1 MTSSPADIENTLGG
15 QNARGWGKSLE
26 RCESIVPLADG
37 RFLVIHGTSG
47 TYDPATDIHDTALG
61 ATESVL
67 RRLRE
72 T

>member
-1 MTSSPADIENTLGG
+1 MTSALGSEN
-15 QNARGWGKSLE
+15 AAGWGKSLE

-37 RFLVIHGTSG
+37 RFLVIHGTAG
-47 TYDPATDIHDTALG
+47 TYDPETDIHDTALE
-61 ATESVL
+61 ATDSVL